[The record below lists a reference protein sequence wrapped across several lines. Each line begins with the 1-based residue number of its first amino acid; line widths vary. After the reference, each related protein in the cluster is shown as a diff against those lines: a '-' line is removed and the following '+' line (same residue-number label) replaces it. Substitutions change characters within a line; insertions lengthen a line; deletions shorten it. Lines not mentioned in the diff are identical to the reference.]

1 MANVIPLSG
10 KSASGTGTGTGL
22 NSVEEILADMRA
34 GRMVIIIDDED
45 RENEGD
51 LIMAAER
58 ATPEAVAFMIRHTS
72 GIICV
77 PMEEELLAHLDLPQM
92 VQANSESHRTAF
104 TVSVDLRFGTTTGVS
119 SSDRA
124 ATIRALA
131 DPASTAQ
138 QFARPGHIFP
148 LRPRKG
154 GVLVRAGHTEA
165 SVDLCRLA
173 GLKPVGVLCE
183 VMNDDGTMAR
193 RPELE
198 AFGKRHN
205 LKIGTIA
212 DLIRYRLRNERS
224 IERISEQTV
233 QTELGEFRLY
243 AYEDRVNLDV
253 HLALAR
259 GRLDGPE
266 VPLVRVHVA
275 ETLRDLLGVR
285 GNARAWTLRAAMS
298 RVAQAGS
305 GVVVILRDHESPR
318 DLADAVSALASSGA
332 VVGAAGGGAGGAAG
346 AGSASGAGAV
356 GPVGAGGAAGAGRAA
371 GGVTGVGGSA
381 GVGGTAGAG
390 SAMGTGSSAG
400 AGGGAVGAGAGGAGS
415 GGGAAG
421 GANSIGSGT
430 ASARE
435 PRREVREVLRTYGVG
450 AQILKDL
457 GVRRMRVL
465 SAPKQIHGI
474 SAFDLEIEGYVGEE
488 G

>member
-10 KSASGTGTGTGL
+10 KSSAGLGAGL
-22 NSVEEILADMRA
+22 NSVEEIIADLRA

-77 PMEEELLAHLDLPQM
+77 PMEEELLARLDLPQM

-104 TVSVDLRFGTTTGVS
+104 TISVDLRLGTTTGVS

-124 ATIRALA
+124 ATIRGLA
-131 DPASTAQ
+131 DPAATAQ

-154 GVLVRAGHTEA
+154 GVLIRAGHTEA
-165 SVDLCRLA
+165 AVDLCRLA

-198 AFGKRHN
+198 EFGRRHS

-224 IERISEQTV
+224 VARISEQTV

-243 AYEDRVNLDV
+243 AYEDRVNRDV

-259 GRLDGPE
+259 GRLDGPT

-275 ETLRDLLGVR
+275 DTLRDLLGVR
-285 GNARAWTLRAAMS
+285 GNSRAWTLRAAMS
-298 RVAQAGS
+298 RIAQAGS
-305 GVVVILRDHESPR
+305 GVIVILRDHESPD
-318 DLADAVSALASSGA
+318 DLASAVAGLASLS
-332 VVGAAGGGAGGAAG
+332 AAA
-346 AGSASGAGAV
+346 
-356 GPVGAGGAAGAGRAA
+356 
-371 GGVTGVGGSA
+371 T
-381 GVGGTAGAG
+381 GTAGAASSG
-390 SAMGTGSSAG
+390 SAASA
-400 AGGGAVGAGAGGAGS
+400 AE
-415 GGGAAG
+415 
-421 GANSIGSGT
+421 T
-430 ASARE
+430 ASEAVAGPTERPQEARQ
-435 PRREVREVLRTYGVG
+435 VLRTYGVG

-474 SAFDLEIEGYVGEE
+474 SAFDLEIDGYVGEE

>member
-1 MANVIPLSG
+1 MANVIPLGG
-10 KSASGTGTGTGL
+10 KSASTPGL
-22 NSVEEILADMRA
+22 NTVDEIVADLKA

-77 PMEEELLAHLDLPQM
+77 PMVEERLARLDLPQM

-104 TVSVDLRFGTTTGVS
+104 TVSVDYRFGTTTGVS
-119 SSDRA
+119 SGDRA

-131 DPASTAQ
+131 DPTATAQ

-165 SVDLCRLA
+165 AVDLCRLA
-173 GLKPVGVLCE
+173 GLQPVGVLCE

-198 AFGKRHN
+198 AFAKRHS
-205 LKIGTIA
+205 LKMGTIA

-243 AYEDRVNLDV
+243 AYEDRVNNDV

-259 GRLDGPE
+259 GRLDGPV

-275 ETLRDLLGVR
+275 ETVRDLLGVR
-285 GNARAWTLRAAMS
+285 GNSRAWTLRAAMS
-298 RVAQAGS
+298 RVSQSGN

-318 DLADAVSALASSGA
+318 DLADAVKALASSGVSA
-332 VVGAAGGGAGGAAG
+332 AATGTVGAAASN
-346 AGSASGAGAV
+346 GSA
-356 GPVGAGGAAGAGRAA
+356 
-371 GGVTGVGGSA
+371 
-381 GVGGTAGAG
+381 
-390 SAMGTGSSAG
+390 
-400 AGGGAVGAGAGGAGS
+400 AGS
-415 GGGAAG
+415 GALA
-421 GANSIGSGT
+421 ST
-430 ASARE
+430 AVPE
-435 PRREVREVLRTYGVG
+435 PRQEVREVLRTYGVG

-488 G
+488 S